1 MRQRWTVAEVKI
13 RLMCGERRDLFII
26 PNTQA
31 HLWNTV
37 EVMSQLGFAWL
48 LLGRLVDLHW
58 WCNTWWQLQNELWS
72 LRKHFVCQRKEKR
85 IQTDQEILHHA
96 ARQQP
101 KHTAKT
107 TKEFIR
113 GKKWKVLDLPS
124 QFPDSN
130 CIDAIHLSYQLKRRV
145 KGKTTTES
153 VCGKSLEKHQK
164 RRRSL
169 VMSVVPARC
178 SYCD

>member
-101 KHTAKT
+101 KTHCQNNQGVHQGEKVEGFRLAKSISRLKLYWCYSFILSA
-107 TKEFIR
+107 KEE
-113 GKKWKVLDLPS
+113 S
-124 QFPDSN
+124 
-130 CIDAIHLSYQLKRRV
+130 
-145 KGKTTTES
+145 KGKNNN
-153 VCGKSLEKHQK
+153 GKCL
-164 RRRSL
+164 R
-169 VMSVVPARC
+169 
-178 SYCD
+178 